1 MSEFLDQETE
11 ALRRKIQFSETG
23 YYLDAVDEAT
33 DEYVHFYFIGKHDGK
48 EVIFDC
54 ILYTLRF
61 HYESELMELVEKRV
75 MEKFPEYKTMI
86 NNNEDVQTERE
97 EEIGMYMAEVIL
109 ELEEDEAIKVTE
121 HVDLDTTHP
130 VGIGL
135 DVGLQLEKITSET
148 LDKFIKDFNSDTLE
162 LDETLYSFSTATE
175 D

>member
-1 MSEFLDQETE
+1 MSEFQNQETE
-11 ALRRKIQFSETG
+11 GLRRKIQSSGTG
-23 YYLDAVDEAT
+23 YYLDPEDEST

-48 EVIFDC
+48 EVVFDC

-61 HYESELMELVEKRV
+61 HYESELMELVEQRV
-75 MEKFPEYKTMI
+75 IEKFPEYKTMI
-86 NNNEDVQTERE
+86 NNEEVPTERE

-135 DVGLQLEKITSET
+135 AVGLQVEKITPET
-148 LDKFIKDFNSDTLE
+148 LGKFIKDFNSDTLE
-162 LDETLYSFSTATE
+162 LDETLYSFSTAAE